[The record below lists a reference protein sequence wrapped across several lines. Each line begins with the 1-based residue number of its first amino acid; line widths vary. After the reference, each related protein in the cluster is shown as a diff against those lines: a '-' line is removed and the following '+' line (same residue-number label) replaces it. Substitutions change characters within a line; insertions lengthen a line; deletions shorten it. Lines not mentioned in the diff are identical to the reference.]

1 MKWQAGGAEA
11 SIHSARMKTPPL
23 PARTPGC
30 EEGGGESNSFR
41 SQGFQM
47 TQQITTLLSKAP
59 KCLFSVISMGVMLLT
74 QVISILFL
82 GETVSLHKPA
92 PWHAWLYNPAATNRG

>member
-30 EEGGGESNSFR
+30 EEGAGE
-41 SQGFQM
+41 
-47 TQQITTLLSKAP
+47 P
-59 KCLFSVISMGVMLLT
+59 
-74 QVISILFL
+74 
-82 GETVSLHKPA
+82 TVSDPK
-92 PWHAWLYNPAATNRG
+92 GFG

>member
-30 EEGGGESNSFR
+30 EEGGGGI
-41 SQGFQM
+41 QQFQIPRVSDDSADYHPAFKGPKVLVFSHFNGCDALN
-47 TQQITTLLSKAP
+47 TSHLNTLS
-59 KCLFSVISMGVMLLT
+59 
-74 QVISILFL
+74 
-82 GETVSLHKPA
+82 
-92 PWHAWLYNPAATNRG
+92 R